1 MGRPSVSHS
10 EYEPVTFTVV
20 VPILMTKGSC
30 GAPDDVAI
38 ALGAG
43 FMEGT
48 EIGVTLQGHV
58 ITCMSPKTL
67 TSSLERRENPLVMK
81 A

>member
-1 MGRPSVSHS
+1 MGKPNVSHS

-20 VPILMTKGSC
+20 VSILMTKGSC
-30 GAPDDVAI
+30 GAPDDIAI

-48 EIGVTLQGHV
+48 EIGVTLRGCV
-58 ITCMSPKTL
+58 ISCMSPKTL
-67 TSSLERRENPLVMK
+67 TSSLEREK
-81 A
+81 THW